1 MYDVLRSKIQ
11 NSSQK
16 FHNNFINFEKPQN
29 FQKNPKKLG
38 QMHDMHE
45 KEGLGSLPSE
55 EKLNLG
61 RRILEDDVWSERER
75 ERFWEVKR
83 RRLSREIEEK

>member
-11 NSSQK
+11 KSSQK

-38 QMHDMHE
+38 QMHEMHE
-45 KEGLGSLPSE
+45 NEGLGSLPSE
-55 EKLNLG
+55 EKLDLG
-61 RRILEDDVWSERER
+61 KRILDDEVWSERK
-75 ERFWEVKR
+75 RFWEVKR
-83 RRLSREIEEK
+83 